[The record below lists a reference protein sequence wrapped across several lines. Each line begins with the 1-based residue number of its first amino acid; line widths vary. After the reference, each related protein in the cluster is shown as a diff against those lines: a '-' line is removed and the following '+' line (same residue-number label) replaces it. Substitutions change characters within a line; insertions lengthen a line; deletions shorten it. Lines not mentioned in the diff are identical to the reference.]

1 MPHTAEGH
9 CWPCTAPR
17 ARGRPSSPPTA
28 ASGQTRAPP
37 AKPSAPRQ
45 PVSVPVL
52 PRNQVRVLLNH
63 PCHGSQME
71 KPKASVPGD
80 APRSCR
86 PRPAPPLSNRKLLSA
101 KRHAP
106 GFWEGS
112 AGAAGTKALRPVTP
126 GPGGPAPA
134 MGGLGRGP
142 MSWAPEE
149 NLRPAGAEPG
159 PPCASLGSEVGVD
172 CPSTRAA
179 RGWGGGAAL
188 ALTWHPGSAG
198 TRGPGRPPA
207 TVWLGQAQLNPH
219 SPGLGAGAGAGAGPG
234 EDGCRPAQPA
244 PEPGSPPRRQGP
256 PERSG
261 PGRVQGRH
269 AASPSGLVV
278 PGGGRTRRAQPGA
291 PSRPLRTVL
300 PPSRSA
306 LP

>member
-63 PCHGSQME
+63 PCTAARWRSPRRQ
-71 KPKASVPGD
+71 SPGTPQVLPPSSSPSPQQQE
-80 APRSCR
+80 APVGQETRAR
-86 PRPAPPLSNRKLLSA
+86 LL
-101 KRHAP
+101 
-106 GFWEGS
+106 
-112 AGAAGTKALRPVTP
+112 
-126 GPGGPAPA
+126 
-134 MGGLGRGP
+134 GGLGRGRRD
-142 MSWAPEE
+142 EG
-149 NLRPAGAEPG
+149 PASGDHRTWG
-159 PPCASLGSEVGVD
+159 
-172 CPSTRAA
+172 PSTRHGRPGAGAYELGPGGEPPPRRGRA
-179 RGWGGGAAL
+179 RPSLCVSGVGSGRGLSQHQSSPVGGGAAL

-234 EDGCRPAQPA
+234 EDGCHPAQPA